1 MKYRDDNKIFWGLKK
16 KRKLLAAFVEK
27 GEKVRKR
34 ESERERER
42 ERDLKD

>member
-1 MKYRDDNKIFWGLKK
+1 LKK

-34 ESERERER
+34 ESEREGRER
-42 ERDLKD
+42 ERET